1 MKKLSDN
8 EINSLIKNL
17 KGWTL
22 DNKKLKKEFKFSNF
36 KQSIDF
42 LNLVEPVADSMDH
55 HPDVCIY
62 YNRVVVELTTH
73 DVGGLSDLDFQ
84 LAEKL
89 DELSTHIKT

>member
-1 MKKLSDN
+1 MKKLSEA

-22 DNKKLKKEFKFSNF
+22 DNNKLKKEFKFSNF
-36 KQSIDF
+36 KQSINF
-42 LNLVEPVADSMDH
+42 LDLVEPVADSIDH

-84 LAEKL
+84 LAEKM
-89 DELSTHIKT
+89 DELSAHVKT

>member
-1 MKKLSDN
+1 MKKLSED

-22 DNKKLKKEFKFSNF
+22 DNNKLKKEFRFSNF
-36 KQSIDF
+36 KQSINF
-42 LNLVEPVADSMDH
+42 LDLVEPVADSINH

-84 LAEKL
+84 LAEKM
-89 DELSTHIKT
+89 DELSTHVKT